1 MGNENLHSTKNAV
14 LTCLRN
20 ASSPVSGEE
29 LAASCGVTRV
39 SVWKAIQK
47 LQEAGYGISGSRTGY
62 QLTADKTDSLDPW
75 EFGTAEKQF
84 LHFHQTESTMIE
96 ARRIAEAGNFREA
109 GYPQVITADT
119 QTAGRGRDDRS
130 WTTTTGSL
138 AFTLVT
144 DTKLPV
150 AESHRA
156 LMASQLAMVRTL
168 QEANPAKQ
176 FYLRWPNDIWCR
188 DDTSCGKVCGILDE
202 FRATGSYTQY
212 LNLGIGVNLHAAPE
226 GAASVFS
233 PHETPETENSRRT
246 LLNSFLTHWKQLAP
260 IITRDDAELTTLWN
274 AACSDVGN
282 TIRLDNGTECAF
294 LGLNSYGW
302 AQTVSNG
309 NTKLFPPG
317 TARYIK

>member
-1 MGNENLHSTKNAV
+1 MGNENLHSTKHAV

-20 ASSPVSGEE
+20 ASAPVSGEE

-47 LQEAGYGISGSRTGY
+47 LQEAGYGITGSRAGY

-96 ARRIAEAGNFREA
+96 ARRIAEAGSTE
-109 GYPQVITADT
+109 PLQIITADT
-119 QTAGRGRDDRS
+119 QTAGRGRADRS

-156 LMASQLAMVRTL
+156 IMASQLAMVRTL
-168 QEANPAKQ
+168 QEANPSKQ

-188 DDTSCGKVCGILDE
+188 DDAGQGKVCGILDE

-212 LNLGIGVNLHAAPE
+212 LNLGIGVNLHAAPD
-226 GAASVFS
+226 GAACVFS
-233 PHETPETENSRRT
+233 PQENTLTENSRRT
-246 LLNSFLTHWKQLAP
+246 LLNSFLAHWEQLAP
-260 IITRDDAELTTLWN
+260 AITRDDAELTNLWN
-274 AACSDVGN
+274 NACADVGT
-282 TIRLDNGTECAF
+282 TIRLDDGTSGTF

-309 NTKLFPPG
+309 NTRLFPPG